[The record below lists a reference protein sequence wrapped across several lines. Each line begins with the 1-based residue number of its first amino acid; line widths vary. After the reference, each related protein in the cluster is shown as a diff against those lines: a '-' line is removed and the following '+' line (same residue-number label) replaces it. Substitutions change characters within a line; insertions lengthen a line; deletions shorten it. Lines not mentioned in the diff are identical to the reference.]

1 MYEYEWAF
9 EDFLQ
14 YFLMR
19 WDLQIIDAIEELT
32 GFDCNITDYLE
43 DE

>member
-1 MYEYEWAF
+1 MYEYEWLL

-14 YFLMR
+14 YFN
-19 WDLQIIDAIEELT
+19 LQIIDAIEEEIDI
-32 GFDCNITDYLE
+32 DCSIIDYLE